1 MAFWRLGVPRPTNQT
16 CLVNSES
23 NEWSIF
29 GIRPAPGALETLL
42 KSGELRTL
50 RSHFGSNFVPSLWLF
65 LFAFLLVM
73 AKQGPWETTPTS
85 CGASQPAANLT
96 HGAFQPVAGQQ
107 LSCGQLALVSFNFGI
122 MQTMLDSTKQW
133 TTHAKSLVS
142 LLLKLGGGADIIS
155 GCELGGHRQ
164 VSKNIPTLTEQYS
177 QEKDQTSEAVE
188 GFVWALS

>member
-1 MAFWRLGVPRPTNQT
+1 MVDLWDQAGPGGPGNPFKKWGASHTPQPFWLKLCAELVAVLVCFLACDGKARSMGDDPDFMRCFAACSKPDPR
-16 CLVNSES
+16 CFSAC
-23 NEWSIF
+23 
-29 GIRPAPGALETLL
+29 GGPAA
-42 KSGELRTL
+42 ELR
-50 RSHFGSNFVPSLWLF
+50 
-65 LFAFLLVM
+65 
-73 AKQGPWETTPTS
+73 
-85 CGASQPAANLT
+85 
-96 HGAFQPVAGQQ
+96 
-107 LSCGQLALVSFNFGI
+107 GQLALVSFNFGI